1 MSYSSCGHC
10 GGYNANSSSYGA
22 LERVISYQPFQ
33 HHDSNSDYSLSN
45 SELERSVKSVI
56 AEHVSRPYIKNAT
69 AYGNNLYLSNDNI
82 TSSYF
87 SAPSLFIRP
96 NSPMTK
102 FVGEAD
108 EIEDFVKEAFKLTL
122 REDFPDDVS
131 IKLCEKQEFKK
142 IHANVGGV
150 WSEGI
155 NGFAINR
162 KKSGQGCNIFVL
174 KDELA
179 KIMITIGHEIGHCLS
194 VPLQNQHDEEAKAFA
209 FELAWVETLHKH
221 DIAGLSSS
229 LTTTMP
235 ARNGLHN
242 VAFDFVRK
250 FISNG
255 TRALELCAKLVSGEL
270 SIKGDLCEA

>member
-1 MSYSSCGHC
+1 MSYSSCSHC
-10 GGYNANSSSYGA
+10 GGYSANSSSYSA
-22 LERVISYQPFQ
+22 LERVINYQHSQ
-33 HHDSNSDYSLSN
+33 HYDSHSDYSLSN
-45 SELERSVKSVI
+45 SELERSVKSAI
-56 AEHVSRPYIKNAT
+56 PGYISKLYTKNTT

-87 SAPSLFIRP
+87 STSSFIRP
-96 NSPMTK
+96 NSPMTR
-102 FVGEAD
+102 FVGEAV
-108 EIEDFVKEAFKLTL
+108 EIEDFVREAFKLTL
-122 REDFPDDVS
+122 KEDFPDDIS
-131 IKLCEKQEFKK
+131 IKLCEKLELKK

-162 KKSGQGCNIFVL
+162 KRSGQGCNIFVL

-179 KIMITIGHEIGHCLS
+179 KVMITLGHEIGHCLS
-194 VPLQNQHDEEAKAFA
+194 NPLSNIHDEEAKAFA

-221 DIAGLSSS
+221 DIAELSSS
-229 LTTTMP
+229 LTTTIP

-250 FISNG
+250 IIRNG
-255 TRALELCAKLVSGEL
+255 TGALEICAKLVSGEL